1 MTSRIQYNN
10 PKANQALGLPYHLEM
25 LSDARR
31 VTPFK
36 QAISATCEGKRV
48 LESGTGSG
56 IMSILAARAGAQK
69 VYAVEIDPA
78 IAQFARENIKRAGL
92 DAVIT
97 LIQADVKSIGLED
110 IGHAPVDVVIA
121 ENLSTWAVTEPQIQ
135 VMNHVVQNLLRTDG
149 IALPSLIFNCL
160 ELARSRYE
168 FEDAITLRTH
178 YFGFTG
184 IPKPEVL
191 SPAALFEEIDLT
203 ASNAEKVNK
212 TVQIRAT
219 ADGIVNSV
227 RLTSPLKIHEEI
239 TFTASDS
246 LMPPVVFP
254 FEEDIPVSIG
264 DMIEVHI
271 EYDRNT
277 SWETFRCAARK
288 V

>member
-10 PKANQALGLPYHLEM
+10 PKANQSLSLPYHLEM

-36 QAISATCEGKRV
+36 TAISATCQGKRV

-69 VYAVEIDPA
+69 VYAVEIDPH
-78 IAQFARENIKRAGL
+78 IAKVARENIQRAGL

-97 LIQADVKSIGLED
+97 LIEGDVRSVGLKD
-110 IGHAPVDVVIA
+110 IGSHPVDVVIA
-121 ENLSTWAVTEPQIQ
+121 ENLSTWQVTEPQIQ
-135 VMNHVVQNLLRTDG
+135 VMNHINRNLLRANG
-149 IALPSLIFNCL
+149 IALPARVFNCL
-160 ELARSRYE
+160 ELATSKYE

-184 IPKPEVL
+184 IPKPEIL
-191 SPAALFEEIDLT
+191 STATLFQEVNLT
-203 ASNAEKVNK
+203 AANAEKVNK
-212 TVQIRAT
+212 TVKIRAT
-219 ADGIVNSV
+219 AAGIANSV

-254 FEEDIPVSIG
+254 FEKDIPVSIG
-264 DMIEVHI
+264 DMIEIHI
-271 EYDRNT
+271 DYDHNT
-277 SWETFRCAARK
+277 SWETFRVSARK

>member
-10 PKANQALGLPYHLEM
+10 PNANQALSLPYHLEM

-36 QAISATCEGKRV
+36 QAISATCEGMRV

-69 VYAVEIDPA
+69 VYAVEIDPT
-78 IAQFARENIKRAGL
+78 IAQFARENIRRAGL

-135 VMNHVVQNLLRTDG
+135 VMNHISQNLLRTDG
-149 IALPSLIFNCL
+149 IAIPSIIFNCL
-160 ELARSRYE
+160 ELVRSRYE

-191 SPAALFEEIDLT
+191 SPAACFQKIDLT
-203 ASNAEKVNK
+203 APNAEKVNK

-239 TFTASDS
+239 SFTASDS

-254 FEEDIPVSIG
+254 FEEDISVSIG

-271 EYDRNT
+271 EYDHNT